1 MASVKDTST
10 HIIDSLGG
18 ADNITSLTHC
28 ATRLRFQLADVGK
41 VDQEKLES
49 DTAVLGSV
57 TQGTHGY
64 QVVMGGGVASYYGEI
79 IKDPGVNPPDER
91 GLLI

>member
-41 VDQEKLES
+41 VDQESWK
-49 DTAVLGSV
+49 AIRPFSV
-57 TQGTHGY
+57 PSRRVRMAT
-64 QVVMGGGVASYYGEI
+64 
-79 IKDPGVNPPDER
+79 K
-91 GLLI
+91 